1 MDSVNKTLY
10 IPLYGK
16 ALVSRR
22 GLLLRDPDAERL
34 WDAAG
39 IPLKGKSASKWLAYT
54 MGMRS
59 AVFDRWLRENLTE
72 DAVVLHLGCGLDSR
86 CRRVPCDN
94 LWFDVDFPAVIAER
108 KKHFPESDA
117 YRMIGCDLREN
128 WLESVPK
135 GGTALVVMEGVS
147 MYLTAR
153 ERLDLLKALR
163 GHFDR
168 VLLLMDVYTVFGAKA
183 SKYKN
188 PINDVG
194 VTLVHGFDDPRELE
208 TGTGFLF
215 RKAHCLTPE
224 DLIRQLPQR
233 EQGFFRLFFAG
244 KAAGKIY
251 RLYEY
256 HTQASGA

>member
-1 MDSVNKTLY
+1 MDNVNQTLY

-22 GLLLRDPDAERL
+22 GILLRDPDAEAL

-39 IPLKGKSASKWLAYT
+39 ILLKGKSASKWLAYT

-59 AVFDRWLRENLTE
+59 SVFDGWLRDKLTP

-86 CRRVPCDN
+86 CNRVKCDN

-108 KKHFPESDA
+108 KKHFPESEN
-117 YRMIGCDLREN
+117 YRMIGSDLREN
-128 WLESVPK
+128 WLESIPK

-147 MYLTAR
+147 MYLTDQ
-153 ERLDLLKALR
+153 ERQELLTAIGK
-163 GHFDR
+163 HFDR
-168 VLLLMDVYTVFGAKA
+168 VQLLLDGYTVFAARA

-194 VTLVHGFDDPRELE
+194 VTQAYGFDDPRELE
-208 TGTGFLF
+208 NGTGFAFL
-215 RKAHCLTPE
+215 REQDMTPE
-224 DLIRQLPQR
+224 SLIAALPKG
-233 EQGFFRLFFAG
+233 EQGVFRQFFAG
-244 KAAGKIY
+244 KTAKKFY

-256 HTQASGA
+256 QTK